1 MQSNGDK
8 YVSTGCHCTHAHH
21 LIETDM
27 YRTYSMPPLIV
38 ILVYRSCLL
47 LLGGDI
53 VWYMY
58 SVLPWKAVYWLV
70 DNGGIH
76 VHPVYCIL

>member
-1 MQSNGDK
+1 
-8 YVSTGCHCTHAHH
+8 
-21 LIETDM
+21 
-27 YRTYSMPPLIV
+27 MPPLIV

-47 LLGGDI
+47 LLLLLGGGI
-53 VWYMY
+53 VWYVY

-76 VHPVYCIL
+76 IHPVYCRCTGPNSLRAAGGEFKFHS